1 MIFRIFVFTS
11 LVVATLLSLACS
23 KQSSERPSNTPARA
37 DNGNSNSA
45 NKGDVPPAVKAAFPE
60 TQTVTAQQKDL
71 TDSQIASI
79 EKESGSKLSGK
90 EFHSFA
96 AYDGSHKQIGTATII
111 DVEGQGQPIQLVV
124 VYKND
129 GVIKKVVAAR
139 GSDDVASA
147 AFLGQFTGKGHHD
160 AFHVGEDITYGGS
173 NRAAAEAVTH
183 ALKRDLLAMQALYGK
198 AHGH

>member
-1 MIFRIFVFTS
+1 MRLRVFVFTS
-11 LVVATLLSLACS
+11 LGVATSLSLACS
-23 KQSSERPSNTPARA
+23 KQSSEHQSNTTARA
-37 DNGNSNSA
+37 DNRNSSSA
-45 NKGDVPPAVKAAFPE
+45 NKDAVLSAVKSAFPE

-96 AYDGSHKQIGTATII
+96 AYDSSHKQVGTATII

-124 VYKND
+124 VHKND
-129 GVIKKVVAAR
+129 GAIKKVVAAK
-139 GSDDVASA
+139 GSSDVASA
-147 AFLGQFTGKGHHD
+147 AFLDQFEGKSHHD
-160 AFHVGEDITYGGS
+160 AFHVGGDI
-173 NRAAAEAVTH
+173 TH
-183 ALKRDLLAMQALYGK
+183 ALKRDVLAMQALYGK